1 MKSLYIKNFKNIREL
16 KLPRI
21 GRVNLIVGKNSVG
34 KSTLLEAISLYLSNA
49 NDDGIK
55 LVLNSRGET
64 LARVMDD
71 ERENINKQHY
81 LSLFTGHKE
90 DYSEKFYIEVSEEKD
105 DVRSLKI
112 NQVYLIEEQI
122 NEIDATRVRISMLSK
137 EDMEKRAD
145 GLNVYGL
152 GLCVRNGNTS
162 APVPYARGRMLP
174 QVGKKM
180 NFEYVHTSDFDTEKN
195 AMLFDRV
202 SLSPEEKYIIQ
213 ALQVINPRITR
224 INYLN
229 NDSQRKSEERIP
241 TVTLEGDSQRYRL
254 SSMGDGINRIL
265 TIILAMLNCRDG
277 VLLLDE
283 FETGLHYSVQDEL
296 WKMIFMLS
304 EELNIQVFATSH
316 STDCVNSFAR
326 TSVEGQ
332 GMLIRL
338 ENRKGN
344 IVAVD
349 YADNKELIFAV
360 NNHIEIR

>member
-1 MKSLYIKNFKNIREL
+1 MKSLYIKNFKNLREL
-16 KLPRI
+16 YLPRL
-21 GRVNLIVGKNSVG
+21 GKVNLIVGKNSVG
-34 KSTLLEAISLYLSNA
+34 KSTLLEAISLYLSNGS
-49 NDDGIK
+49 DEGLK
-55 LVLNSRGET
+55 LILNSRGET
-64 LARVMDD
+64 LARVTND
-71 ERENINKQHY
+71 ERENINKQRY

-90 DYSEKFYIEVSEEKD
+90 DYSENFYIEVSEEKND
-105 DVRSLKI
+105 SQSLRI
-112 NQVYLIEEQI
+112 SQVYLIEEQI
-122 NEIDATRVRISMLSK
+122 HEIDATRVRISMLSK
-137 EDMEKRAD
+137 EDMEERKD
-145 GLNVYGL
+145 SLNVYGS
-152 GLCVRNGNTS
+152 GLCVRNGQVS
-162 APVPYARGRMLP
+162 AAVSYARGRMLS
-174 QVGKKM
+174 QSGKKM
-180 NFEYVHTSDFDTEKN
+180 KFEYVHTSDFNTEKN
-195 AMLFDRV
+195 AILFDRV

-229 NDSQRKSEERIP
+229 NDNQRNSEERIP
-241 TVTLEGDSQRYRL
+241 TVTLADDSQRYRL
-254 SSMGDGINRIL
+254 SSMGDGINRVL

-349 YADNKELIFAV
+349 YADKKELMFAV
-360 NNHIEIR
+360 NNHIEMR

>member
-16 KLPRI
+16 NLPRI
-21 GRVNLIVGKNSVG
+21 GKVNLIVGKNSVG

-49 NDDGIK
+49 NDDGMR

-90 DYSEKFYIEVSEEKD
+90 DYSENFYIEVAEGKD
-105 DVRSLKI
+105 DFRSLKI
-112 NQVYLIEEQI
+112 NQVYLVEEQI
-122 NEIDATRVRISMLSK
+122 NEIDAARVRISMLSK
-137 EDMEKRAD
+137 EDMEERAD
-145 GLNVYGL
+145 SLNVYGL
-152 GLCVRNGNTS
+152 GLCVKNGNTS
-162 APVPYARGRMLP
+162 SPVPYARGRMLP

-180 NFEYVHTSDFDTEKN
+180 NFEYVHTSDFNTDNN

-202 SLSPEEKYIIQ
+202 SLSPEEKFIIQ

-229 NDSQRKSEERIP
+229 NDSQRKSEDRIP

-304 EELNIQVFATSH
+304 EDLNIQVFVTSH
-316 STDCVNSFAR
+316 STDCVNSFVR
-326 TSVEGQ
+326 TNTKGHGV
-332 GMLIRL
+332 LIRL
-338 ENRKGN
+338 EKRKDD

-349 YADNKELIFAV
+349 YADNKELMFAV
-360 NNHIEIR
+360 NNNIEIR